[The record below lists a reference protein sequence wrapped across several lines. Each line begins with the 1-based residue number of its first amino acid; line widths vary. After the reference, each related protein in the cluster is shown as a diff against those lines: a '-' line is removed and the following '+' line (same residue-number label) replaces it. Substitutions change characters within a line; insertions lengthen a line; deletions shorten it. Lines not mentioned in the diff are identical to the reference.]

1 MAKKTISRLS
11 VLAVLIVFLAA
22 CSKTSEYTNVIPA
35 DASVVASINLKS
47 LASKAGLD
55 DKENEAAKQK
65 VLEALKS
72 GMNAATF
79 QQLEKVMKNP
89 GESGIDVESPF
100 YVFSSSS
107 FPYPTVVGKVNN
119 EDKLHAS
126 LDVMAKEQICQP
138 VGEADG
144 YSFTTM
150 NSGLLVF
157 NSSTILVVNVSG
169 TTQTDKA
176 KEAITNLLKQT
187 ASNSIVKS
195 GAFQKM
201 EKQKSD
207 INFFASMTAIPST
220 YRDQIT
226 MGLPTEVKAEDIT
239 LIGGLNFEKGKIAL
253 KTENYTENEAVKA
266 LLKKQMESVG
276 KANNTFV
283 KYFPASTLMFFN
295 VGVKGGELYNLLSE
309 NKEFRN
315 TVSIAKADEV
325 KELFSSFNGDISAGL
340 INVTMS
346 SAPTFMMYADVKNG
360 NALEMIY
367 KNKESLGLKRGED
380 IMQLGKDEYV
390 YKTRGMNIFFGIK
403 DKQMYATNDELLYK
417 NVGKAADKSVK
428 DAPYASDMKG
438 KSLFIAI
445 NAEAILD
452 LPIVKMVAGF
462 GGQEAKTYIELANKV
477 SYLSMS
483 SQQTLPQV
491 FADRNSVT
499 SDVWHQDLFFR
510 KGEMYLIEAASG
522 TGKSSLCSYIYGYR
536 NDYQGIINFDET
548 NIKAYSVKQ
557 WVDLRKHS
565 LSMLFQD
572 LRIFTELS
580 ALENVQLKNN
590 LTGCKKKKEILSFFE
605 QLGIADKINVK
616 AGKLSF
622 GQQQRVAFIRALCQP
637 FDFLFLDEPISHLDD
652 DNSRIMGELIIA
664 FCRKE

>member
-119 EDKLHAS
+119 EDNLHAS

-138 VGEADG
+138 ISEADG

-150 NSGLLVF
+150 NGGLLAF
-157 NSSTILVVNVSG
+157 NNSTVLIVNVSG
-169 TTQTDKA
+169 TTQTEKA

-187 ASNSIVKS
+187 ADNSIVKS

-207 INFFASMTAIPST
+207 INFLASMEAIPAT
-220 YRDQIT
+220 YRNQI
-226 MGLPTEVKAEDIT
+226 TEVKAEDIT
-239 LIGGLNFEKGKIAL
+239 LVGGLNFEKGKIAL

-266 LLKKQMESVG
+266 LIKKQMESFG

-283 KYFPASTLMFFN
+283 KYFPSSTLMFFN
-295 VGVKGGELYNLLSE
+295 VGVKGEGLYNLLSE

-325 KELFSSFNGDISAGL
+325 KELFGSFNGDISAGL
-340 INVTMS
+340 INVTMN

-360 NALEMIY
+360 NALETIY
-367 KNKESLGLKRGED
+367 KNKQSLGLKRGED
-380 IMQLGKDEYV
+380 IIQLGKDEYV
-390 YKTRGMNIFFGIK
+390 YKTKGMNIFFGIK

-417 NVGKAADKSVK
+417 NVGKAADKSIK

-438 KSLFIAI
+438 KTIFVAI

-452 LPIVKMVAGF
+452 LPVVKMVAGF
-462 GGQEAKTYIELANKV
+462 GGQEVKTYIELANKV

-483 SQQTLPQV
+483 SEGEISEIDLCLKDKDVNALKQIV
-491 FADRNSVT
+491 DFA
-499 SDVWHQDLFFR
+499 
-510 KGEMYLIEAASG
+510 
-522 TGKSSLCSYIYGYR
+522 
-536 NDYQGIINFDET
+536 
-548 NIKAYSVKQ
+548 KQ
-557 WVDLRKHS
+557 
-565 LSMLFQD
+565 F
-572 LRIFTELS
+572 
-580 ALENVQLKNN
+580 
-590 LTGCKKKKEILSFFE
+590 
-605 QLGIADKINVK
+605 
-616 AGKLSF
+616 AG
-622 GQQQRVAFIRALCQP
+622 
-637 FDFLFLDEPISHLDD
+637 
-652 DNSRIMGELIIA
+652 M
-664 FCRKE
+664 

>member
-1 MAKKTISRLS
+1 
-11 VLAVLIVFLAA
+11 
-22 CSKTSEYTNVIPA
+22 
-35 DASVVASINLKS
+35 
-47 LASKAGLD
+47 
-55 DKENEAAKQK
+55 
-65 VLEALKS
+65 
-72 GMNAATF
+72 
-79 QQLEKVMKNP
+79 
-89 GESGIDVESPF
+89 
-100 YVFSSSS
+100 
-107 FPYPTVVGKVNN
+107 
-119 EDKLHAS
+119 
-126 LDVMAKEQICQP
+126 
-138 VGEADG
+138 
-144 YSFTTM
+144 
-150 NSGLLVF
+150 
-157 NSSTILVVNVSG
+157 
-169 TTQTDKA
+169 
-176 KEAITNLLKQT
+176 
-187 ASNSIVKS
+187 
-195 GAFQKM
+195 
-201 EKQKSD
+201 
-207 INFFASMTAIPST
+207 
-220 YRDQIT
+220 
-226 MGLPTEVKAEDIT
+226 
-239 LIGGLNFEKGKIAL
+239 
-253 KTENYTENEAVKA
+253 
-266 LLKKQMESVG
+266 
-276 KANNTFV
+276 
-283 KYFPASTLMFFN
+283 
-295 VGVKGGELYNLLSE
+295 
-309 NKEFRN
+309 
-315 TVSIAKADEV
+315 
-325 KELFSSFNGDISAGL
+325 
-340 INVTMS
+340 
-346 SAPTFMMYADVKNG
+346 MMYADVKNG

-483 SQQTLPQV
+483 SEGKVSEIDLCLKDKDVTLPQV

-664 FCRKE
+664 EAKAQGAGVIATSIGKHIELPYNHTLQL